1 MEYGVGCR
9 SLLPGSPEAV
19 CLIHMEWSLLLC
31 VLVFMGDFGPGFV
44 VPYGKRFNGGVSARQ
59 PRILFKKDAGG
70 EEFTW

>member
-1 MEYGVGCR
+1 
-9 SLLPGSPEAV
+9 
-19 CLIHMEWSLLLC
+19 
-31 VLVFMGDFGPGFV
+31 MGDFGPGFV